1 MVTAITLFGWT
12 FIIGFVVLAAYLTS
26 ENDSRNSKVHKDF
39 ADYVSQKVNVVY
51 LNGEAI
57 EYGTMDYF
65 VKDVVSNFPAQYEQL
80 EVNEQMKEFAQYN
93 TGFRPVMK

>member
-1 MVTAITLFGWT
+1 MIQKIAPIMLFLRITL
-12 FIIGFVVLAAYLTS
+12 
-26 ENDSRNSKVHKDF
+26 D
-39 ADYVSQKVNVVY
+39 

-57 EYGTMDYF
+57 EYGTRNYY

-80 EVNEQMKEFAQYN
+80 EVNKQMKEFAQYD

>member
-1 MVTAITLFGWT
+1 MNITYCKPDPLLDPKNRLYYVTPK
-12 FIIGFVVLAAYLTS
+12 S
-26 ENDSRNSKVHKDF
+26 NHSRVHKDF
-39 ADYVSQKVNVVY
+39 ADYVSQKVNYVY

-57 EYGTMDYF
+57 EYRTSNYS

-80 EVNEQMKEFAQYN
+80 EVNQQMKEFAQYD

>member
-1 MVTAITLFGWT
+1 MNITYCKPDPLLDPKNRLYYVTPK
-12 FIIGFVVLAAYLTS
+12 S
-26 ENDSRNSKVHKDF
+26 NHSRVHKDF
-39 ADYVSQKVNVVY
+39 ADYVSQKVNYVY

-57 EYGTMDYF
+57 EYGTRNYS

-80 EVNEQMKEFAQYN
+80 EVNQQMKEYAQYD